1 MKDKENLK
9 IYKDIGKKLGVQKK
23 YKTLQYRRKVNPEN
37 TEARQNQK
45 IQRKLRIKK
54 IQKT

>member
-9 IYKDIGKKLGVQKK
+9 IYKDIGKKLGVQRK

-45 IQRKLRIKK
+45 IQRKPRIKK